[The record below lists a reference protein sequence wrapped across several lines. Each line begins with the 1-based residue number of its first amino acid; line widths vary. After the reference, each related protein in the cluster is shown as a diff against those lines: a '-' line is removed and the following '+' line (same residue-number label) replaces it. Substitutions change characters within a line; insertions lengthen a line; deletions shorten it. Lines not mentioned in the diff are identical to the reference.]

1 MNLAR
6 RILSPCL
13 PVLAPVLMA
22 AVIPAQAA
30 DPSQYSRAET
40 LVFADRHLVDL
51 KSPSSLRYSFVRSGS
66 LESGFEDQVRIDVR
80 RNGKVCCT
88 VQGDFLTGERRLALP
103 EIPEAEANPVI
114 LYFLE
119 RDIREMQRLT
129 KGRPNYFQKRIR
141 MTMVDEAQVRDTTI
155 TFQGRELPA
164 QEVTLSPY
172 AKDPARSRYERFADK
187 RYTFVLARNVPGGV
201 YQLRTA
207 LPGALP
213 SDPPAL
219 EEVMTLTG
227 VEAGPAP
234 KPSKK

>member
-1 MNLAR
+1 MNLVQALSLRVLVAVSALILVTMPAR
-6 RILSPCL
+6 
-13 PVLAPVLMA
+13 
-22 AVIPAQAA
+22 AA
-30 DPSQYSRAET
+30 DPSQFSRAEN
-40 LVFADRHLVDL
+40 LVFADKHLVNL
-51 KSPSSLRYSFVRSGS
+51 KPPSSLRYSFVRSGS
-66 LESGFEDQVRIDVR
+66 LEAAFEDEVRIDVR

-88 VQGDFLTGERRLALP
+88 VDGDFLSGERRLTLP
-103 EIPEAEANPVI
+103 EIPDAEANPVI

-155 TFQGRELPA
+155 RFQGREMPA

-187 RYTFVLARNVPGGV
+187 RYTFVLAKNVPGGV

-227 VEAGPAP
+227 AEAGPAP
-234 KPSKK
+234 KPNKK